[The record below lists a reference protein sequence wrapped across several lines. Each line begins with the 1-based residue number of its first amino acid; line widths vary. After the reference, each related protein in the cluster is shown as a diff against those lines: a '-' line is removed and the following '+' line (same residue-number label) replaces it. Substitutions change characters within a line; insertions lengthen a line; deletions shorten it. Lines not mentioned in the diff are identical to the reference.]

1 MNAALFPPALDAI
14 RAHEAEM
21 LDIRHQ
27 IHSNPELGF
36 EELATSDIV
45 ADRLER
51 WGWEVHRGLGGTGVV
66 GTLRAGTSQRR
77 IGLRADMDALPIEE
91 TSGKPWASKVFGK
104 MHACGHDGHTA
115 MLLSAAR
122 HLAATRQ
129 FDGIVHA
136 VFQPAEEGLAGARKM
151 LDDGFL
157 DLFPCDAMFGMHN
170 APGIPEGQFMA
181 VPGFAMASGDT
192 CIITVRGVGGHGAF
206 PQSTVDPIVVGSA
219 IVMALQTIV
228 SRNVGP
234 LQTGIVSVG
243 AFLAGE
249 APNVIPGTAE
259 LRLTVRAMQPDVR
272 DLLERR
278 ITEIA
283 TAQAQTFGATAEV
296 NYMRRYPVLQND
308 PAQTAFC
315 LDLVRD
321 WLGDKG
327 VVDKPEPVTASEDF
341 AFFLEKVPGCFIN
354 IGNGVGSVG
363 GCMVHNAGYD
373 FNDRILSTGAT
384 YWVKLVERWLSTGPL
399 KTAP

>member
-1 MNAALFPPALDAI
+1 MNDTAILPPALEAI

-21 LDIRHQ
+21 VDIRHQ
-27 IHSNPELGF
+27 IHANPELGF
-36 EELATSDIV
+36 EENDASDLV
-45 ADRLER
+45 AARLER

-66 GTLRAGTSQRR
+66 GTLRAGTSTRR
-77 IGLRADMDALPIEE
+77 IGLRADMDALPIAE
-91 TSGKPWASKVFGK
+91 TSGKAWASKVFGK

-136 VFQPAEEGLAGARKM
+136 VFQPAEEGMGGARKM
-151 LDDGFL
+151 LEDGFL

-170 APGIPEGQFMA
+170 GPGIPEGQFMA
-181 VPGFAMASGDT
+181 VPGCAMASADT
-192 CIITVRGVGGHGAF
+192 CIITIQGVGGHAAF
-206 PQSTVDPIVVGSA
+206 PHNAVDPILVGSA
-219 IVMALQTIV
+219 LVMALQSIV
-228 SRNVGP
+228 SRNVPP
-234 LQTGIVSVG
+234 LQTGIISLG
-243 AFLAGE
+243 AFLAGD

-259 LRLTVRAMQPDVR
+259 LRLSVRAMQPEIR

-278 ITEIA
+278 IHEIA
-283 TAQAQTFGATAEV
+283 SAVAQTYGATAEV
-296 NYMRRYPVLQND
+296 NYMRRYPVLMND
-308 PAQTAFC
+308 PTQTAFC

-321 WLGDKG
+321 WLGETG
-327 VVDKPEPVTASEDF
+327 LVPNPEPVPASEDF
-341 AFFLEKVPGCFIN
+341 AYFLEKVPGCFIN

-384 YWVKLVERWLSTGPL
+384 YWVKLVERWLA
-399 KTAP
+399 KA

>member
-1 MNAALFPPALDAI
+1 MNDTALLPPALEAI

-21 LDIRHQ
+21 VDIRHQ
-27 IHSNPELGF
+27 IHANPELGF
-36 EELATSDIV
+36 EEHATSDIV
-45 ADRLER
+45 ASRLER

-66 GTLRAGTSQRR
+66 GTLRAGTSTRR

-91 TSGKPWASKVFGK
+91 TSGKPWSSKVFGK

-122 HLAATRQ
+122 HLAATRH

-136 VFQPAEEGLAGARKM
+136 VFQPAEEGLGGARKM
-151 LDDGFL
+151 LEDGFL

-170 APGIPEGQFMA
+170 GPGIPEGQFMA
-181 VPGFAMASGDT
+181 VPGCAMASADT
-192 CIITVRGVGGHGAF
+192 CIITVKGVGGHAAF
-206 PQSTVDPIVVGSA
+206 PHNAVDPILVGSA
-219 IVMALQTIV
+219 IVMALQSVV
-228 SRNVGP
+228 SRNVPP
-234 LQTGIVSVG
+234 LQTGIISLG
-243 AFLAGE
+243 AFLAGD

-259 LRLTVRAMQPDVR
+259 LRLSVRAMQPEIR

-278 ITEIA
+278 IHEIA
-283 TAQAQTFGATAEV
+283 NAVAQTYGATVEV
-296 NYMRRYPVLQND
+296 NYMRRYPVLMND

-321 WLGDKG
+321 WLGETG
-327 VVDKPEPVTASEDF
+327 LVPNPEPVPASEDF

-384 YWVKLVERWLSTGPL
+384 YWVKLVERWLA
-399 KTAP
+399 KV

>member
-1 MNAALFPPALDAI
+1 MNDTTLLPPALDAI
-14 RAHEAEM
+14 RSQEAEM
-21 LDIRHQ
+21 VDIRHQ
-27 IHSNPELGF
+27 IHGNPELGF
-36 EELATSDIV
+36 QEHDTSELV
-45 ADRLER
+45 ASRLER

-77 IGLRADMDALPIEE
+77 IGLRADMDALPIAE

-122 HLAATRQ
+122 HLAATRH

-136 VFQPAEEGLAGARKM
+136 VFQPAEEGLGGARQM
-151 LDDGFL
+151 IEDGFL

-181 VPGFAMASGDT
+181 VPGCAMASADT
-192 CIITVRGVGGHGAF
+192 CIITIKGVGGHAAF
-206 PQSTVDPIVVGSA
+206 PHTAVDPILVGSA
-219 IVMALQTIV
+219 IVMALQSIV
-228 SRNVGP
+228 ARNVPP
-234 LQTGIVSVG
+234 LQTGIISLG
-243 AFLAGE
+243 AFLAGD

-259 LRLTVRAMQPDVR
+259 LRLSVRAMRPDVR

-283 TAQAQTFGATAEV
+283 TVQAQTYGATAEV
-296 NYMRRYPVLQND
+296 KYMRRYPVLQND

-315 LDLVRD
+315 LNLVRD
-321 WLGDKG
+321 WLGDAG
-327 VVDKPEPVTASEDF
+327 LVAAPEPVTASEDF

-373 FNDRILSTGAT
+373 FNDRILSTGAS
-384 YWVKLVERWLSTGPL
+384 YWVKLVERWLS
-399 KTAP
+399 AA

>member
-1 MNAALFPPALDAI
+1 MNDTALLPPALEAI

-21 LDIRHQ
+21 VDIRHQ
-27 IHSNPELGF
+27 IHANPELGF
-36 EELATSDIV
+36 EEHATSDIV
-45 ADRLER
+45 ASRLER

-66 GTLRAGTSQRR
+66 GTLRAGTSTRR

-91 TSGKPWASKVFGK
+91 TSGKPWSSKVFGK

-122 HLAATRQ
+122 HLAATRS

-136 VFQPAEEGLAGARKM
+136 VFQPAEEGLGGARKM
-151 LDDGFL
+151 LEDGFL

-170 APGIPEGQFMA
+170 GPGIPEGQFMA
-181 VPGFAMASGDT
+181 VPGCAMASADT
-192 CIITVRGVGGHGAF
+192 CIITVKGVGGHAAF
-206 PQSTVDPIVVGSA
+206 PHNAVDPILVGSA
-219 IVMALQTIV
+219 IVMALQSVV
-228 SRNVGP
+228 SRNVPP
-234 LQTGIVSVG
+234 LQTGIISLG
-243 AFLAGE
+243 AFLAGD

-259 LRLTVRAMQPDVR
+259 LRLSVRAMQPEIR

-278 ITEIA
+278 IHEIA
-283 TAQAQTFGATAEV
+283 NAVAQTYGATVEV
-296 NYMRRYPVLQND
+296 NYMRRYPVLIND

-321 WLGDKG
+321 WLGETG
-327 VVDKPEPVTASEDF
+327 LVPNPEPVPASEDF

-384 YWVKLVERWLSTGPL
+384 YWVKLVERWLA
-399 KTAP
+399 KV